1 MKHKNAWVGN
11 VRPNAVLLQLPL
23 KTSVNLKM
31 QTKKK
36 KFQVCLQVQMASIII
51 KYRNRTNGAV
61 TTVIIIYFIFIYFF
75 YLFRMNSRLLFF
87 EKYHNYKIGDRQIR
101 VGDEESDFPGF
112 GGKFTRLMHLE
123 KTSLIKNVRF
133 GFILDNLETRLSL
146 SDSRT
151 KIKFKVGLDENNL
164 VEIQPK
170 NSFLDPDKMS
180 FVFEGEFYNVIWIV
194 SQLYFSQ
201 TKVDW
206 TLFQLNI

>member
-1 MKHKNAWVGN
+1 MGWERPPERSTASTSLKNFCKPYDAN
-11 VRPNAVLLQLPL
+11 QE
-23 KTSVNLKM
+23 
-31 QTKKK
+31 K
-36 KFQVCLQVQMASIII
+36 KFQVCLQVQMASIIII

-112 GGKFTRLMHLE
+112 GGKFTRLMQLE